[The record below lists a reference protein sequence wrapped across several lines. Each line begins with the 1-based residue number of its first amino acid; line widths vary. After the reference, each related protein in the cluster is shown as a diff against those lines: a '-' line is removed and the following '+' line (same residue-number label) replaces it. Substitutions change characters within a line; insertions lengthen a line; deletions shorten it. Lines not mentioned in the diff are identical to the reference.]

1 MSMLIQ
7 STRFLK
13 NSYIQEHS
21 SEDEQIDKNSK
32 RVIPYPMFYML
43 PNDDYPQLQRKYL
56 IDKLQILTALHR
68 KEENNLLSGKI
79 GWNILYSYFFQK
91 LFLVSKSLREKNK
104 YLNLKEVE
112 IRIRKQIG
120 KIGKRKIINDEEEDE
135 DKKEPY
141 FDLFEKIQ
149 YNPPISSLFS
159 HNFIKDPSN
168 LLLGKNEENSMMT
181 QILNTFVNYK
191 KKEMKIPF
199 INKKNFF
206 LQKKEEIESKKNKKD
221 KLRRKSR
228 IELEKF
234 NILQPKKESRLLD
247 DVDLHLEKIIQKN
260 DEQKIILRQEVIPKG
275 AKKIVKKFVNDFPSL
290 NQIEVEDE
298 LNYIQNDQ
306 KVYDIEMK
314 NTKMFENK
322 LLDSKR
328 YLFDFPYLK
337 DMMIKEKKAA
347 SFNFKNEMDT
357 ILKQID
363 QAIEG
368 AISIDKE
375 ENSVIEE
382 K

>member
-1 MSMLIQ
+1 
-7 STRFLK
+7 
-13 NSYIQEHS
+13 
-21 SEDEQIDKNSK
+21 
-32 RVIPYPMFYML
+32 
-43 PNDDYPQLQRKYL
+43 
-56 IDKLQILTALHR
+56 
-68 KEENNLLSGKI
+68 
-79 GWNILYSYFFQK
+79 
-91 LFLVSKSLREKNK
+91 
-104 YLNLKEVE
+104 
-112 IRIRKQIG
+112 
-120 KIGKRKIINDEEEDE
+120 
-135 DKKEPY
+135 
-141 FDLFEKIQ
+141 
-149 YNPPISSLFS
+149 
-159 HNFIKDPSN
+159 
-168 LLLGKNEENSMMT
+168 MMT

-298 LNYIQNDQ
+298 LNYLQNDQ

-347 SFNFKNEMDT
+347 SFNFKNEMNT

-375 ENSVIEE
+375 DNFSEE

>member
-7 STRFLK
+7 SARFLK

-199 INKKNFF
+199 INKK
-206 LQKKEEIESKKNKKD
+206 KK
-221 KLRRKSR
+221 KLN
-228 IELEKF
+228 L
-234 NILQPKKESRLLD
+234 
-247 DVDLHLEKIIQKN
+247 
-260 DEQKIILRQEVIPKG
+260 
-275 AKKIVKKFVNDFPSL
+275 KKIKKIN
-290 NQIEVEDE
+290 
-298 LNYIQNDQ
+298 
-306 KVYDIEMK
+306 
-314 NTKMFENK
+314 
-322 LLDSKR
+322 
-328 YLFDFPYLK
+328 
-337 DMMIKEKKAA
+337 
-347 SFNFKNEMDT
+347 
-357 ILKQID
+357 
-363 QAIEG
+363 
-368 AISIDKE
+368 
-375 ENSVIEE
+375 
-382 K
+382 